1 VMKRMWC
8 LVVLCPALAF
18 AQASPISSP
27 LIIPGDAIDR
37 VDRLRVLTGQLPADG
52 ALLRA
57 PVVRGEPT
65 DSLGPET
72 RILTPSLVARWNSSL
87 PWGGNDGMLRPG
99 RGANAVLTAGV
110 SIRFKRLS
118 MVVAPQVAYEANRPF
133 FVIPWDQ
140 TLPDRRSIWAHPY
153 LPRPEPA
160 DWPLRFGDRSRT
172 SLAWGQSRVALELS
186 RFARIGLSNE
196 NRWWGP
202 SALNALLLS
211 SNAPGFGHAF
221 IETPKP
227 WRTQAGSFEAQ
238 YLLGT
243 LRESP
248 FFDLDRTND
257 ARALSAVAVV
267 WRPAERLA
275 FLPTLGIAR
284 AVMAPGTAGIDDL
297 LGAFQDVGRPV
308 STPDDIVRHGARDQ
322 ITDLFL
328 RWAVPESGV
337 EAYAEWARY
346 EFPAS
351 VRDFVEF
358 PGHAQGHTVGF
369 QVARP
374 SLRSSTLHLQS
385 EFTYTE
391 PSPSLRV
398 RPVGLSYTSPALPQ
412 GWTHEGQML
421 GPVIGPGA
429 SSQHL
434 AVDWHGRAHR
444 IGLSFTRVRWLNG
457 PLFTNVVPGG
467 KGKLPDITLMGGLR
481 AAFPLLGMATE
492 VELTRGV
499 RLAYLNQA
507 LLRDPVRGY
516 YEGIDYRTWSLGL
529 TLTPSTQRFF
539 FRP

>member
-1 VMKRMWC
+1 MKRMWC